1 MAKFLREPVTTRGAV
16 STIVSST
23 FVIVVASGVLMR
35 VLDHRE
41 YPNVFVGMWWA
52 VQTVTTVGY
61 GDVTPAARIGR
72 LVATVVMLE
81 GIALIAIV
89 TAAVTSTFVARAD
102 KARQKTEEA
111 GRRQEEERIDARFDE
126 LAAELELIKA
136 MLRTSPRP

>member
-35 VLDHRE
+35 LLDHRE
-41 YPNVFVGMWWA
+41 YSNIFVGMWWA
-52 VQTVTTVGY
+52 AQTVTTVGY

-89 TAAVTSTFVARAD
+89 TAAVTSSFVERGR
-102 KARQKTEEA
+102 KARQASEDVE
-111 GRRQEEERIDARFDE
+111 RREEEQRIDARFDE
-126 LAAELELIKA
+126 LAAELEVIKT
-136 MLRTSPRP
+136 MLGTTPKP